1 MGAFLSLTSYLV
13 QHAHRS
19 VRASLYTYLNLF
31 TLQLIVEDQ
40 SLVKRMCS
48 DESKTSVRLCRQRQ
62 PYLPAARGE
71 RVLTSV
77 LLDIVVDAINHN
89 LRRRLDV
96 ELYILCIG
104 ILLRLISFL
113 GRSRTRLAYHWS
125 EMWRSLLSFVR
136 FLTTYSADIQSLPG
150 ASTVIDRLVNLI
162 ALSLSSGEAFLPDT
176 ASYDDLFY
184 KLVETGD
191 ILTKFRDVYDLSKQ
205 SKSNSIDTLISVSQ
219 HYHSM
224 LESEPKSRGR
234 RILSTREVHKIIQ
247 QGYETLSIQAKEGL
261 DQWDKFR
268 EADHRGILKRMAR
281 VTIEDTKDVI
291 AGSVAEQK

>member
-1 MGAFLSLTSYLV
+1 
-13 QHAHRS
+13 
-19 VRASLYTYLNLF
+19 
-31 TLQLIVEDQ
+31 
-40 SLVKRMCS
+40 MCS
-48 DESKTSVRLCRQRQ
+48 EESKALVRLCRQRQ

-71 RVLTSV
+71 RVLASI

-89 LRRRLDV
+89 LRRRLDI
-96 ELYILCIG
+96 ELYLLCVG
-104 ILLRLISFL
+104 ILLRVISFL

-125 EMWRSLLSFVR
+125 ELWRSLLSFVR
-136 FLTTYSADIQSLPG
+136 FLTTYAADIKSLPG
-150 ASTVIDRLVNLI
+150 AYTIIDRLVNLI

-191 ILTKFRDVYDLSKQ
+191 ILIKFRDVYDLSKQ

-224 LESEPKSRGR
+224 LENEPKSRGR
-234 RILSTREVHKIIQ
+234 QNLSTREVNKIIQ

-261 DQWDKFR
+261 DQWDRFR

-281 VTIEDTKDVI
+281 VAIEDTKDLI
-291 AGSVAEQK
+291 SGLR

>member
-1 MGAFLSLTSYLV
+1 VSAFLSLTSYLV

-19 VRASLYTYLNLF
+19 VRASLYTYVNLF
-31 TLQLIVEDQ
+31 TLQLVIEDQ
-40 SLVKRMCS
+40 ALAKRMCS
-48 DESKTSVRLCRQRQ
+48 EESKALVRLCRQRQ

-71 RVLTSV
+71 RVLASI

-89 LRRRLDV
+89 LRRRLDI
-96 ELYILCIG
+96 ELYLLCVG
-104 ILLRLISFL
+104 ILLRVISFL

-125 EMWRSLLSFVR
+125 ELWRSLLSFVR
-136 FLTTYSADIQSLPG
+136 FLTTYAADIKSLPG
-150 ASTVIDRLVNLI
+150 AYTIIDRLVNLI

-191 ILTKFRDVYDLSKQ
+191 ILIKFRDVYDLSKQ

-224 LESEPKSRGR
+224 LENEPKSRGR
-234 RILSTREVHKIIQ
+234 QNLSTREVNKIIQ

-261 DQWDKFR
+261 DQWDRFR

-281 VTIEDTKDVI
+281 VAIEDTKDLI
-291 AGSVAEQK
+291 SGLR